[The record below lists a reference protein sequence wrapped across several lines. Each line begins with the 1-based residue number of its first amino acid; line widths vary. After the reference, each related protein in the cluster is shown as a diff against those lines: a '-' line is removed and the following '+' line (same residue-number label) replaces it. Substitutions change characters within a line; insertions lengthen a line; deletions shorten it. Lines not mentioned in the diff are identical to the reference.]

1 VHVTPTLR
9 CVRAGTISLALAG
22 ALAGCGGNTARPT
35 DALAVVVGAHSNMP
49 GAALAGTA
57 LAARERALD
66 SQAYLAI
73 VVADGNPFVAGQA
86 GSLLTRD
93 SNSVI
98 QRRDR
103 DANRQ
108 VVDTEL
114 ADAKA
119 TTPETD
125 LLTALDV
132 ASRTISSQPGRHTI
146 VVLDSGLSTVAP
158 LDFRTPGL
166 IDSDP
171 AELAASL
178 KTARQLPDL
187 AGDDVVFQ
195 GLGDTAAPQVELGR
209 PQRAGLI
216 DIWVAIA
223 KAAGAH
229 DVQVEKSPLTAQP
242 QTGLPSVSPVVLDN
256 GMSCTATVV
265 TLTGG
270 DVGFLPDSAE
280 FKDRAAATALVG
292 PIAERLR
299 GAQVTATLTGTTA
312 DVGAKAGQVRLSEQ
326 RAQAVAALLT
336 GLGVPSD
343 RLTVTGL
350 GSDFPGYVVDHD
362 GSRNLIPA
370 AAALN
375 RKVMIDLAGV
385 SSVSFCP

>member
-1 VHVTPTLR
+1 
-9 CVRAGTISLALAG
+9 
-22 ALAGCGGNTARPT
+22 
-35 DALAVVVGAHSNMP
+35 MP

-66 SQAYLAI
+66 AQAYLAI
-73 VVADGNPFVAGQA
+73 VVADGKPFVEGQA
-86 GSLLTRD
+86 GSLLARD

-108 VVDTEL
+108 LVDTQL

-119 TTPETD
+119 KTPETD
-125 LLTALDV
+125 LLSALDL
-132 ASRTISSQPGRHTI
+132 AARTISSQPGHHTI

-158 LDFRTPGL
+158 LDFRAPGL

-195 GLGDTAAPQVELGR
+195 GLGDTAAPQAELGR
-209 PQRAGLI
+209 PQRAALI
-216 DIWVAIA
+216 DIWMAIA

-242 QTGLPSVSPVVLDN
+242 QPGLPAVSPVVLDK
-256 GMSCTATVV
+256 GISCTATVV

-270 DVGFLPDSAE
+270 DVGFLPDSASSATGQLP
-280 FKDRAAATALVG
+280 RRSSGRSPSGCAA
-292 PIAERLR
+292 PR
-299 GAQVTATLTGTTA
+299 
-312 DVGAKAGQVRLSEQ
+312 S
-326 RAQAVAALLT
+326 
-336 GLGVPSD
+336 P
-343 RLTVTGL
+343 
-350 GSDFPGYVVDHD
+350 P
-362 GSRNLIPA
+362 P
-370 AAALN
+370 
-375 RKVMIDLAGV
+375 
-385 SSVSFCP
+385 

>member
-1 VHVTPTLR
+1 MRRICAMAIVL
-9 CVRAGTISLALAG
+9 
-22 ALAGCGGNTARPT
+22 ALAGCGGNTAAPT

-49 GAALAGTA
+49 GATLAGTA
-57 LAARERALD
+57 LAARERALNA
-66 SQAYLAI
+66 QAYLAI
-73 VVADGNPFVAGQA
+73 VVADGKPFLAAQA

-108 VVDTEL
+108 LVDTKL
-114 ADAKA
+114 TGAKA
-119 TTPETD
+119 KTPETD
-125 LLTALDV
+125 LLSALDL
-132 ASRTISSQPGRHTI
+132 ASRAIASQPGRHTI
-146 VVLDSGLSTVAP
+146 VVLDSGLSTVPP

-166 IDSDP
+166 LDSDP

-209 PQRAGLI
+209 PQRAALI
-216 DIWVAIA
+216 DLWTAIA
-223 KAAGAH
+223 KAAGAD
-229 DVQVEKSPLTAQP
+229 DVRVEKSPLTATP
-242 QTGLPSVSPVVLDN
+242 PAGLPAVSPVVLPK
-256 GMSCTATVV
+256 GISCTATAV

-280 FKDRAAATALVG
+280 FRDRAAATAVVG
-292 PIAERLR
+292 PIAQQLR

-312 DVGAKAGQVRLSEQ
+312 DVGDKAGQVLLSEQ
-326 RAQAVAALLT
+326 RAQAVAALLA
-336 GLGVPSD
+336 GLGVPAD
-343 RLTVTGL
+343 RLTVTGR

-362 GSRNLIPA
+362 GAGHLLPA

-375 RKVMIDLAGV
+375 RKVMIELAGG
-385 SSVSFCP
+385 STGGLCP

>member
-1 VHVTPTLR
+1 MRRIGALVV
-9 CVRAGTISLALAG
+9 GIALAG

-35 DALAVVVGAHSNMP
+35 DALAVVIGAHSNMP

-57 LAARERALD
+57 LAARERALV
-66 SQAYLAI
+66 SQAYLAL
-73 VVADGNPFVAGQA
+73 VVADGQPFVAGQA

-108 VVDTEL
+108 LVDTQL
-114 ADAKA
+114 ADARAK
-119 TTPETD
+119 TPETD
-125 LLTALDV
+125 LLSALDL
-132 ASRTISSQPGRHTI
+132 ASRTISSQPGDHTI

-158 LDFRTPGL
+158 LDFRTAGL
-166 IDSDP
+166 LDSDP

-178 KTARQLPDL
+178 QTAGQLPDL

-195 GLGDTAAPQVELGR
+195 GLGDTAAPQGELSR

-216 DIWVAIA
+216 DLWVAIA

-229 DVQVEKSPLTAQP
+229 DVQVEKSPLPAASQP
-242 QTGLPSVSPVVLDN
+242 GLPAVSPVVLAT
-256 GMSCTATVV
+256 GLSCTATVV

-280 FKDRAAATALVG
+280 FRDRAAATAVVG
-292 PIAERLR
+292 PVAQQLR

-312 DVGAKAGQVRLSEQ
+312 DVGDKAGQVRLSEQ

-336 GLGVPSD
+336 GLGVPAD
-343 RLTVTGL
+343 RLTVTGR

-362 GSRNLIPA
+362 GSGNLIPA

-375 RKVMIDLAGV
+375 RKVTIDLAGA

>member
-1 VHVTPTLR
+1 MHGTPTLR
-9 CVRAGTISLALAG
+9 RVRAGTVALALAG
-22 ALAGCGGNTARPT
+22 ALAGCGGTTAQPT

-49 GAALAGTA
+49 GAALSGTA

-66 SQAYLAI
+66 AQAYLAI
-73 VVADGNPFVAGQA
+73 VVADGKPFIGGQA
-86 GSLLTRD
+86 GSLVARD

-108 VVDTEL
+108 LVDTKL
-114 ADAKA
+114 TGAKA
-119 TTPETD
+119 KTPETD
-125 LLTALDV
+125 LLGALDL
-132 ASRTISSQPGRHTI
+132 ASRTIASQPGRHTI

-166 IDSDP
+166 LDSDP

-195 GLGDTAAPQVELGR
+195 GLGDTTAPQADLGR

-216 DIWVAIA
+216 ALWTAIA

-229 DVQVEKSPLTAQP
+229 DVRVEKSPLTATP
-242 QTGLPSVSPVVLDN
+242 QTGLPAVSPVVLAKAV
-256 GMSCTATVV
+256 SCTATAV
-265 TLTGG
+265 TLTGS

-280 FKDRAAATALVG
+280 FRDRAAATAVVG
-292 PIAERLR
+292 PIAAQLR
-299 GAQVTATLTGTTA
+299 GAHVTATLTGTTA
-312 DVGAKAGQVRLSEQ
+312 DVGDKAGQVRLSAQ

-336 GLGVPSD
+336 GLGVPAD
-343 RLTVTGL
+343 RLTVTGR

-362 GSRNLIPA
+362 GAGHLMPA

-375 RKVMIDLAGV
+375 RKVMIELAGA
-385 SSVSFCP
+385 STSGLCA

>member
-1 VHVTPTLR
+1 M
-9 CVRAGTISLALAG
+9 AGV
-22 ALAGCGGNTARPT
+22 LAGCGGNTARPS
-35 DALAVVVGAHSNMP
+35 DALAIVVGAHSNMP
-49 GAALAGTA
+49 GGALDGTA

-73 VVADGNPFVAGQA
+73 VVADGQPFIAGQP
-86 GSLLTRD
+86 GRLLARH

-108 VVDTEL
+108 LVDTEL

-119 TTPETD
+119 KTPETD
-125 LLTALDV
+125 LLSALDV
-132 ASRTISSQPGRHTI
+132 ASRTISSQPGHHTI

-229 DVQVEKSPLTAQP
+229 AVQVEKSPLSAKP
-242 QTGLPSVSPVVLDN
+242 QTGLPPVSPVVLDK
-256 GMSCTATVV
+256 GISCTATVV

-280 FKDRAAATALVG
+280 FKDRAAATAVIE
-292 PIAERLR
+292 PIAKQLR

-326 RAQAVAALLT
+326 RAQAVAALLA
-336 GLGVPSD
+336 GLGVPAD
-343 RLTVTGL
+343 RLTVIGR
-350 GSDFPGYVVDHD
+350 GSDFPGYLVDHD
-362 GSRNLIPA
+362 GSGNLIPA
-370 AAALN
+370 AAARN
-375 RKVMIDLAGV
+375 RKVIIDLAGG
-385 SSVSFCP
+385 SASGFCA

>member
-1 VHVTPTLR
+1 
-9 CVRAGTISLALAG
+9 
-22 ALAGCGGNTARPT
+22 
-35 DALAVVVGAHSNMP
+35 MP
-49 GAALAGTA
+49 GGTLAGTA

-66 SQAYLAI
+66 SQAYLAL
-73 VVADGNPFVAGQA
+73 VVADGKPFIAGQA
-86 GSLLTRD
+86 GSLLARD
-93 SNSVI
+93 ANSVI

-108 VVDTEL
+108 LVDTDL
-114 ADAKA
+114 AGARA
-119 TTPETD
+119 QTPETD
-125 LLTALDV
+125 LLGALDV
-132 ASRTISSQPGRHTI
+132 AARTISSQPGHHTI

-166 IDSDP
+166 LDSDP

-195 GLGDTAAPQVELGR
+195 GLGDTAAPQVAIGR
-209 PQRAGLI
+209 PQRAALI
-216 DIWVAIA
+216 DLWVAIA

-229 DVQVEKSPLTAQP
+229 DVQVEKSPLTAPPQP
-242 QTGLPSVSPVVLDN
+242 GLPPVSPVVLAT
-256 GMSCTATVV
+256 GLSCTGAVV

-280 FKDRAAATALVG
+280 FRDRAAAASLVG
-292 PIAERLR
+292 PLAQQLR
-299 GAQVTATLTGTTA
+299 GPQVTATLTGTTA
-312 DVGAKAGQVRLSEQ
+312 DVGDKAGQVRLSEQ
-326 RAQAVAALLT
+326 RAQAVAALLA
-336 GLGVPSD
+336 GLGVPVD

-362 GSRNLIPA
+362 GAGHLMPA

-375 RKVMIDLAGV
+375 RKVMIELAGV
-385 SSVSFCP
+385 STAGVCA